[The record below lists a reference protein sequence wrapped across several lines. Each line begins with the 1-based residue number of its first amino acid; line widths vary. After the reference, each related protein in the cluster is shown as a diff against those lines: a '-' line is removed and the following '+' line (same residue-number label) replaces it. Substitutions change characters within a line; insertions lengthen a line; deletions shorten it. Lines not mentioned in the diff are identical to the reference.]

1 MTNVVVAQMV
11 KAGIAEDLI
20 VTAIAESE
28 PHFRFDLDGL
38 MALQQ
43 AGVPDRIVRAM
54 VARQHGEPISLHDA
68 LPICLMALQQAGVPD
83 RIVRAMVARQHGE
96 PISGFAPAVAT
107 AAGPA
112 VCAWPCWHAPKT
124 GAQSV
129 LPSGKGPVNTPGPY
143 ATGLYGFRLG
153 SVAADGGGG
162 FTYSSGLSGL
172 HPNFGGGLSVG
183 VNKYLG
189 IFGQGGYSPLAQ
201 GTYCDGTGCAGA
213 SAHLTYVAGGVELIA
228 TNRSR
233 VVPYARV
240 GAGYGR
246 GVVSFSGSSL
256 NVDVSQGSP
265 ALDFGGGIRAYVT
278 RHFGISAGAQ
288 VLHFVGS
295 SGGGTVVMPTAG
307 VFAQSK

>member
-1 MTNVVVAQMV
+1 MKQAIVASALLSLLGCFSLCAGSEEAAPSKEMTNVVVAQMV

-43 AGVPDRIVRAM
+43 AV
-54 VARQHGEPISLHDA
+54 
-68 LPICLMALQQAGVPD
+68 VPD

-201 GTYCDGTGCAGA
+201 GTYCDGAGCAGA